1 LYISYK
7 MKRTKSKQSHVV
19 MVLAIVILVF
29 MIVFFL
35 TDVGYFTAY
44 TVDYLLNRHNYKFK
58 EEAQYGDNRIT
69 QTDSILTTYMNS
81 IRDSKL
87 AKMPKIPS
95 EPLPEIDVRDL
106 TKEKVL
112 EISNHFRE
120 PFIVRGLIRDF
131 DCVQKWNLEY
141 FETEYGDVDV
151 PVLMDDKPVSYS
163 KGKATPLKKC
173 NSDNHFCSIREIC
186 KSIRNGE
193 PLYINNISK
202 LFTVSDQARAELN
215 LDKMSQIMNESFFK
229 NEKKNVFMS
238 QLFFGGKNT
247 GTSLHSASNINFF
260 FNVKGTKHWG
270 FIHPKY
276 TSLIKCQ
283 TSDKGLFAVS
293 ADDFFSEKEDNPYLR
308 IPRYEALL
316 NSGDFLFNPPWY
328 WHAVKNKT
336 DYTIAVANR
345 YMVVLDGEVPSM
357 SNNYFYTF
365 LQLFSPSHYA
375 KVIYPDKDQSY
386 QDYYGELVDKEV
398 LDNLTQKDHK

>member
-1 LYISYK
+1 
-7 MKRTKSKQSHVV
+7 M
-19 MVLAIVILVF
+19 
-29 MIVFFL
+29 
-35 TDVGYFTAY
+35 GYFTAY

-81 IRDSKL
+81 VRDAKL
-87 AKMPKIPS
+87 AKMPKIKS
-95 EPLPEIDVRDL
+95 QPLPEIDVREL

-151 PVLMDDKPVSYS
+151 PVFSDDIPVSYA
-163 KGKATPLKKC
+163 KGKTTPLKKC
-173 NSDNHFCSIREIC
+173 NSDNHFCSIRDIC

-316 NSGDFLFNPPWY
+316 NSGDFLFNPSWY
-328 WHAVKNKT
+328 WHAVRNKT

-345 YMVVLDGEVPSM
+345 YIFDLFGEVPSM

>member
-1 LYISYK
+1 
-7 MKRTKSKQSHVV
+7 MKRTKSKQSHVL
-19 MVLAIVILVF
+19 MVLAVVILIIMV
-29 MIVFFL
+29 VFL
-35 TDVGYFTAY
+35 TDVGYYTAY
-44 TVDYLLNRHNYKFK
+44 TVDYLMNRHNYKFK

-69 QTDSILTTYMNS
+69 QTDSFLTTYMNRV
-81 IRDSKL
+81 RDAKL
-87 AKMPKIPS
+87 AQMPKIKS
-95 EPLPEIDVRDL
+95 QPLPEIDVRDL
-106 TKEKVL
+106 TKEKVA

-141 FETEYGDVDV
+141 FEKEYGEVDV
-151 PVLMDDKPVSYS
+151 PVFSHDNPVSYS
-163 KGKATPLKKC
+163 KEKTTPLKKC
-173 NSDNHFCSIREIC
+173 NSENHFCSIREIC

-229 NEKKNVFMS
+229 NEKENEFMS

-247 GTSLHSASNINFF
+247 GTSLHSASNVNFF

-283 TSDKGLFAVS
+283 TSDKGVFAVS

-316 NSGDFLFNPPWY
+316 NSGDFLFNPSWY
-328 WHAVKNKT
+328 WHAVRNKT

-345 YMVVLDGEVPSM
+345 YIFDLGGEVPSM
-357 SNNYFYTF
+357 SNNYYYTF
-365 LQLFSPSHYA
+365 LQLFSPSHYV
-375 KVIYPDKDQSY
+375 KIIYPDKDQSY
-386 QDYYGELVDKEV
+386 QEYYGRLIDKEI
-398 LDNLTQKDHK
+398 LDNLTQEDHK